1 MDFFY
6 RDRKSIKETDFW
18 VTYSFVDS
26 KRKFD
31 SFETQVQPS
40 FAPKHNAS
48 IVAKHFV
55 SALQSQIGMSFSFND
70 GYVFT
75 NPNLAGEQNSKTKS
89 FQDLSLS
96 WSYLP
101 KPNLI
106 IHLAC
111 SNVLGRDNIFG
122 YQYASQ
128 PNESGLVPGMP
139 IAQGLLGSYLWEF
152 S

>member
-1 MDFFY
+1 
-6 RDRKSIKETDFW
+6 
-18 VTYSFVDS
+18 
-26 KRKFD
+26 
-31 SFETQVQPS
+31 
-40 FAPKHNAS
+40 
-48 IVAKHFV
+48 
-55 SALQSQIGMSFSFND
+55 MSFSFND

-139 IAQGLLGSYLWEF
+139 IAQGAPRFLFMGIFLTLSKDKTANQLNNL
-152 S
+152 